1 MATKRVLN
9 VWYDRNGYSF
19 KFTRNNNIVTC
30 IILRD
35 KYHNHAIFS
44 KLKKEISCI
53 ETAQNSMDI
62 SLLITK
68 YALWDY
74 CVATATCAENDEF
87 DLEKGMNLSFD
98 RAYKLYKDTILSDLN
113 NLNNLLD
120 RYKQLVNNDIKR
132 VKNRKTPSL

>member
-1 MATKRVLN
+1 
-9 VWYDRNGYSF
+9 
-19 KFTRNNNIVTC
+19 
-30 IILRD
+30 
-35 KYHNHAIFS
+35 
-44 KLKKEISCI
+44 
-53 ETAQNSMDI
+53 MDI

-98 RAYKLYKDTILSDLN
+98 RAYKLYKDTILADLN